1 MLNFELVNP
10 VKILFGK
17 GEITKIKKL
26 VPKKANVLLLYGK
39 GSIKKN
45 GVYDQVTQALS
56 GHNTLEFGGIPANPE
71 YAILLEALAIIKKE
85 NISFILA
92 VGGGSVIDGAKFLSS
107 AALFEGENPWD
118 ILAKRIR
125 TDKGM
130 PFGTVLTLPATGSE
144 MNSGSVISRKET
156 GEKLAMGGPGLF
168 PQFSILDPTVV
179 ASIPNR
185 QLANGITDAYT
196 HVLEQYMTYPIGA
209 DLQDRFAESIMNSL
223 IETAPKLMDNPSDYT
238 IAANFMWCCT
248 MALNGLIQKGVPTDW
263 AIHAMGHELTALH
276 GIDHART
283 LAIIAPRHYAYFL
296 ENKKEKLAQYGERVW
311 NITEGSLEE
320 RAKKAIDKTEYFFQ
334 SLDIPT
340 RISEYATDY
349 SETAV
354 KVSSALENRGWTA
367 LGEHKNVTPD
377 AVKAIVEAS
386 Y

>member
-26 VPKKANVLLLYGK
+26 VPKQANVLLLYGK

-56 GHNTLEFGGIPANPE
+56 GHNTVEFGGIPANPE

-168 PQFSILDPTVV
+168 PQFSVLDPTVV

-349 SETAV
+349 SETAE